1 MAASKHGQSDG
12 FLDKGAM
19 NLHQRTI
26 VYVTRPALRV
36 ALHPFFRMAYFGVE
50 HVPKTGPVLLAPNH
64 QSYADPFWIG
74 LPIRRPIH
82 FMTWSRVFRVS
93 YLRPLLRY
101 FQCFPVDPDKP
112 FDKSALKT
120 TQELLRAG
128 QAVMIFPEGGRTPHG
143 DLQEFKAGAF
153 RIAVKMEVP
162 IVPITLNGGFEVWSM
177 HRKLPRPG
185 KITVHFHPP
194 MYFSAR
200 DRDLKEVTAEA
211 ARTVWEVIASKL
223 QRPAVL

>member
-101 FQCFPVDPDKP
+101 FQCFPVDHDKP

-177 HRKLPRPG
+177 HRKLPQPG

-211 ARTVWEVIASKL
+211 ARTVREVIASKL

>member
-1 MAASKHGQSDG
+1 
-12 FLDKGAM
+12 M

-26 VYVTRPALRV
+26 VYVTRPALRL
-36 ALHPFFRMAYFGVE
+36 ALHPFFRMTYFGVE

-64 QSYADPFWIG
+64 QAYADPFWIG

-82 FMTWSRVFRVS
+82 FMTWSRVFRVA

-101 FQCFPVDPDKP
+101 FQCFPVDHDKP
-112 FDKSALKT
+112 FDKSALKIA
-120 TQELLRAG
+120 QELLRAG

-153 RIAVKMEVP
+153 RIAVKLRVP
-162 IVPITLNGGFEVWSM
+162 IVPVTLNGGFEAWSM

-185 KITVHFHPP
+185 KITVYFHPP
-194 MYFSAR
+194 MYFSAD

-211 ARTVWEVIASKL
+211 ARAVREVIASKL
-223 QRPAVL
+223 QRPVAS